1 MTDSGTIAA
10 QDRPLPFT
18 PLPGTQARRR
28 LYLMRHGDVDYRVSS
43 SHSSHLDTLP
53 LTPRGEAQAKAMG
66 LVLQDVDFD
75 QAVHTGLHRT
85 RHTAEL
91 VLGDRELDLVPVEA
105 LKEMRTGD
113 IKGWSRERM
122 QREFTRA
129 FATTDDADR
138 SFAEGGETYRQ
149 FWQRVMPPFLA
160 LANAPGWT
168 HLLLVAH
175 GGTNRN
181 ILAWAAGAG
190 LPGIG
195 RWEQDSGC
203 LNIIDL
209 DMVHDPEGEGSGA
222 MKVGHAVL
230 RLVNFRPENP
240 AHLGN
245 HLTVLEQ
252 MVIDVRGRR
261 DESAA

>member
-1 MTDSGTIAA
+1 MSEPAP
-10 QDRPLPFT
+10 PLPFA
-18 PLPGTQARRR
+18 PLPGTRSRRR
-28 LYLMRHGDVDYRVSS
+28 LYLMRHGDVDYRVPS

-53 LTPRGEAQAKAMG
+53 LTPRGEQQAKAMAA
-66 LVLQDVDFD
+66 VLQDVPFD
-75 QAVHTGLHRT
+75 HAVHTGLHRT

-91 VLGDRELDLVPVEA
+91 VLGGRQIDLVPVEA

-113 IKGWSRERM
+113 IKGWSLERM
-122 QREFTRA
+122 QQEFTRA
-129 FATTDDADR
+129 FTRNDDPDR
-138 SFAEGGETYRQ
+138 TFAEGGETYRE

-160 LANAPGWT
+160 LAAAPDWA

-181 ILAWAAGAG
+181 ILAWAADSG
-190 LPGIG
+190 LGGIG

-203 LNIIDL
+203 LNVIDL
-209 DMVHDPEGEGSGA
+209 DMGWDPDRPGA
-222 MKVGHAVL
+222 MRVEHAVL

-245 HLTVLEQ
+245 HLSVLEQ

-261 DESAA
+261 ERDAAKA